1 MHCSPGAMVAR
12 QSSKLEAV
20 SSSLTASVL
29 FLRIRM
35 LVQRLYNFFY
45 KNEYLKSLR
54 EYLNDSYGYVE

>member
-35 LVQRLYNFFY
+35 LVQRLYIFFLQ
-45 KNEYLKSLR
+45 K
-54 EYLNDSYGYVE
+54 